1 MERKV
6 FRPFGKLRVSAAVA
20 LSAALL
26 LPLIACKAEKSS
38 NPLSPAVTGPI
49 AGVNITAPRMIEP
62 GQGAKYRESQQPIR
76 LAVEN
81 ATSNG
86 VRPLYYT
93 FEVASDPEFVTKM
106 FARSQVPP
114 GTEGHTSV
122 QVDRLELGRSYY
134 WRARAEDGANSGPF
148 VTAQFEV
155 LPRALLNPPGLI
167 SPADNE
173 RTSSRR
179 PGLVVAA
186 SERNSAVGRVRYEF
200 LVSTDGGFSQIVAS
214 GVVDEDGGQTTFV
227 PGNDLATDRMHWWT
241 ARATDGE
248 STTDWA
254 RVQTFRT
261 PTGGGSPSPGPSPSP
276 GGACGPPYP
285 NNGPAVVAC
294 VSARYPERLVAGV
307 SHSQREANMA
317 FLRDRVIETGI
328 CGGMDLAWNKKRGDG
343 PHSIDALAWRVNG
356 RVEVVDIGVAYD
368 DTSIPLVLTWG
379 IVAGPP
385 GYDTYQPRPNCQ

>member
-6 FRPFGKLRVSAAVA
+6 FRPAVA

-38 NPLSPAVTGPI
+38 NPLSPAVAGPI

-93 FEVASDPEFVTKM
+93 FEVASDPEFATKM
-106 FARSQVPP
+106 YARSQVPP
-114 GTEGHTSV
+114 GTDGRTAV
-122 QVDRLELGRSYY
+122 QIDRLELGRSYF
-134 WRARAEDGANSGPF
+134 WRSRAEDGANTGPF

-155 LPRALLNPPGLI
+155 LPRAHLAPPGLL
-167 SPADNE
+167 SPINNE

-179 PGLVVAA
+179 PTLIVGAA
-186 SERNSAVGRVRYEF
+186 DRNAAIGRVRYEF
-200 LVSTDGGFSQIVAS
+200 QLATDAAFTQVVGS
-214 GVVDEDGGQTTFV
+214 GVVEEEGGQTSFT
-227 PGNDLATDRMHWWT
+227 PGNDLASDRQHFW
-241 ARATDGE
+241 RAYASDGE
-248 STTDWA
+248 STSDWA
-254 RVQTFRT
+254 PAQVFRT
-261 PTGGGSPSPGPSPSP
+261 PTSGGSPSPGPSPSP
-276 GGACGPPYP
+276 GGGCGPPYP
-285 NNGPAVVAC
+285 NNGPAIVAC
-294 VSARYPERLVAGV
+294 VARQYPERLVAGV
-307 SHSQREANMA
+307 SHAQREANMA

-328 CGGMDLAWNKKRGDG
+328 CGGLDLAWNRKRGDG

-356 RVEVVDIGVAYD
+356 RDEVVDIGVAYD
-368 DTSIPLVLTWG
+368 DPSIPLVLTWG

-385 GYDTYQPRPNCQ
+385 GYDTYQPRPSCR